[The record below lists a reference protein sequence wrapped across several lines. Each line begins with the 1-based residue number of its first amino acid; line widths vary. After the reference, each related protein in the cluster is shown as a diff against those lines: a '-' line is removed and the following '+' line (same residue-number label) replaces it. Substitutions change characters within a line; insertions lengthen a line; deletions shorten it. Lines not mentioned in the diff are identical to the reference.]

1 MKSYFL
7 APISSR
13 STAIS
18 ALSAALPA
26 EGETWLLKDN
36 AGDVIAYFSL
46 VERDDTNGFRTVVAD
61 ISGRHYDC
69 DAEVVAVLEKL
80 RGSTGGEVT
89 NDA

>member
-18 ALSAALPA
+18 ALSATLLS

-36 AGDVIAYFSL
+36 AGDVMAYFSL
-46 VERDDTNGFRTVVAD
+46 VERDDTTGLRTVVAD
-61 ISGRHYDC
+61 ISGRHHN

-80 RGSTGGEVT
+80 RGTTGGEVT